1 MSDTTP
7 PSSPHRR
14 RTRSRNQVPQGQSSR
29 AHPLGPRRRRR
40 SPAEQYR
47 ERETIRREGNS
58 CVRNSAG
65 DLVELL
71 TGRRCGLG
79 RKTRGKRKKKKRKK
93 ETKRKRRKKGT
104 RKKKAKKKGKK
115 KSKTKKRHKR

>member
-7 PSSPHRR
+7 PSSPHRSVNDRR

-29 AHPLGPRRRRR
+29 EHPLGPRIRRS

-47 ERETIRREGNS
+47 ARETIRRSQYS
-58 CVRNSAG
+58 CVRNATG

-79 RKTRGKRKKKKRKK
+79 KKTRGKRKKKKRKK

-104 RKKKAKKKGKK
+104 RKKKRKRR
-115 KSKTKKRHKR
+115 KKRTIKR